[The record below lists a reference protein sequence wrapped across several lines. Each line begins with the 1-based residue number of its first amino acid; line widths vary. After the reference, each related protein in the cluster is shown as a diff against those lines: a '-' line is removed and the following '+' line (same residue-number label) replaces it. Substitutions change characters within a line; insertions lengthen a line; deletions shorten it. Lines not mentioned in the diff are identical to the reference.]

1 MASLRDYIKQFN
13 EGEIEIVKLFGG
25 SENFLRVVEM
35 KGMMNLIDPK
45 QLKPTEQNYLILY
58 FLNNDIEKFN
68 YWVQEFLGDIT
79 VVDGEYY
86 LTTTETVGEVLGSL
100 TCDNNRNSMDGKL
113 VEEIID
119 GEHTWDFYDTTDDVY
134 RDVVEDLNEKN
145 TDVLVK
151 SLYEILKDEEIK
163 VDEDLDV
170 LTDEET
176 IKLTE
181 EQIRNVVLKDRTTFY
196 YVVDNYA
203 SDIKDNLYYIH
214 RNAYETAYSD
224 EVYEDIW
231 SAFDE
236 IFEGKPIYKTI
247 QHPRAQNKE
256 VEQLNLKLVDFKSK
270 IEDFLEQYKGYNSG
284 TLEYRGY
291 YTAILNELEDCV
303 AVYGPEYAGWTKT
316 KKNINEYF
324 LDWWEY

>member
-1 MASLRDYIKQFN
+1 MKLSELIDDFN
-13 EGEIEIVKLFGG
+13 NGQSRPSKMFGG
-25 SENFLRVVEM
+25 AENFLKFVEM
-35 KGMMNLIDPK
+35 KGMMNLIDPR
-45 QLKPTEQNYLILY
+45 QLEPTEQNDLMLY
-58 FLNNDIEKFN
+58 FLNNDIEQFD
-68 YWVQEFLGDIT
+68 YWIQEFLGDVT

-86 LTTTETVGEVLGSL
+86 LTTTETAGEVLGSL
-100 TCDNNRNSMDGKL
+100 TCNNHRDSMSGKS

-119 GEHTWDFYDTTDDVY
+119 GEYTWDFYDTTDDVY

-151 SLYEILKDEEIK
+151 SLYEILKDEQIA
-163 VDEDLDV
+163 VDEDLEV

-181 EQIRNVVLKDRTTFY
+181 EQIRNVVLKDRATFY
-196 YVVDNYA
+196 YVVRNYA
-203 SDIKDNLYYIH
+203 SDIKDNLYSIH

-247 QHPRAQNKE
+247 KHPRAQNKE
-256 VEQLNLKLVDFKSK
+256 VEQLNLKLVNFKEK
-270 IEDFLEQYKGYNSG
+270 IEDFLIRYKGYNSG
-284 TLEYRGY
+284 TLEYYGY
-291 YTAILNELEDCV
+291 YTGVLNELGDCV
-303 AVYGPEYAGWTKT
+303 DVYGPDYADWTKT
-316 KKNINEYF
+316 KENINEYF

>member
-1 MASLRDYIKQFN
+1 
-13 EGEIEIVKLFGG
+13 
-25 SENFLRVVEM
+25 
-35 KGMMNLIDPK
+35 
-45 QLKPTEQNYLILY
+45 
-58 FLNNDIEKFN
+58 
-68 YWVQEFLGDIT
+68 
-79 VVDGEYY
+79 
-86 LTTTETVGEVLGSL
+86 LTTTESVGEVLGSL

-119 GEHTWDFYDTTDDVY
+119 GEHFWDFDNTTDDVY
-134 RDVVEDLNEKN
+134 RDVVEDLDEKN

-151 SLYEILKDEEIK
+151 SLYEILKDEEIE
-163 VDEDLDV
+163 VDEDLDE

-203 SDIKDNLYYIH
+203 SDIKDNLYSIH
-214 RNAYETAYSD
+214 RYAYETAYSD

-236 IFEGKPIYKTI
+236 IFEGKPNYKTI

-284 TLEYRGY
+284 TLEYHGY
-291 YTAILNELEDCV
+291 YTSILNEIDDCV
-303 AVYGPEYAGWTKT
+303 AVYGPEYSDWTKT

>member
-1 MASLRDYIKQFN
+1 MATLRDYIKQFN

-25 SENFLRVVEM
+25 RENFLRVVEM

-45 QLKPTEQNYLILY
+45 QLEPTEQNYLILY

-68 YWVQEFLGDIT
+68 YWVQEFLGDVT

-86 LTTTETVGEVLGSL
+86 LTTTESVGEVLGSL

-119 GEHTWDFYDTTDDVY
+119 GEHTWDFDDTTDDVY

-163 VDEDLDV
+163 VDEDLDE

-214 RNAYETAYSD
+214 RYAYETAYGD

-236 IFEGKPIYKTI
+236 IFEGKPNYKTI

-270 IEDFLEQYKGYNSG
+270 IENFLEQYKGYNSG
-284 TLEYRGY
+284 TLEYQGS
-291 YTAILNELEDCV
+291 YTAIINELEDCV
-303 AVYGPEYAGWTKT
+303 AVYGPDYADWTKT
-316 KKNINEYF
+316 KKYINEYF

>member
-1 MASLRDYIKQFN
+1 MVIFLARSFSVEVPDMYTQTTIAIVLAAILFVAYLQVSGFYASRDSFKSRNMIPEMPEEAVAPPILVPPPMPVPVMKQRLDEPQN
-13 EGEIEIVKLFGG
+13 
-25 SENFLRVVEM
+25 S
-35 KGMMNLIDPK
+35 DPYDD
-45 QLKPTEQNYLILY
+45 TR
-58 FLNNDIEKFN
+58 
-68 YWVQEFLGDIT
+68 GD
-79 VVDGEYY
+79 
-86 LTTTETVGEVLGSL
+86 
-100 TCDNNRNSMDGKL
+100 
-113 VEEIID
+113 
-119 GEHTWDFYDTTDDVY
+119 
-134 RDVVEDLNEKN
+134 
-145 TDVLVK
+145 
-151 SLYEILKDEEIK
+151 
-163 VDEDLDV
+163 
-170 LTDEET
+170 
-176 IKLTE
+176 
-181 EQIRNVVLKDRTTFY
+181 
-196 YVVDNYA
+196 
-203 SDIKDNLYYIH
+203 SDIKDNLYSIH

-224 EVYEDIW
+224 DVYEDIW
-231 SAFDE
+231 GAFDE